1 MKFLSALILISKVQR
16 ITENWTKKHKSIRQ
30 HEPTISYSNDA
41 CCIAFSEGEKWN
53 FEWKWTWMHG
63 FVSVQRVYALFNT
76 AFISNLLSF
85 SSNGDLLSFRISEI
99 LSLKKNGIRYVLT
112 KMRRKIP
119 LESSSRKECFG
130 KQILSIYLY
139 SEGSSSKIRW
149 N

>member
-1 MKFLSALILISKVQR
+1 
-16 ITENWTKKHKSIRQ
+16 
-30 HEPTISYSNDA
+30 
-41 CCIAFSEGEKWN
+41 
-53 FEWKWTWMHG
+53 MHG

-76 AFISNLLSF
+76 AFISNLLS
-85 SSNGDLLSFRISEI
+85 ISEI

-139 SEGSSSKIRW
+139 SEGSSSKIR
-149 N
+149 

>member
-1 MKFLSALILISKVQR
+1 
-16 ITENWTKKHKSIRQ
+16 
-30 HEPTISYSNDA
+30 
-41 CCIAFSEGEKWN
+41 
-53 FEWKWTWMHG
+53 MHG

-139 SEGSSSKIRW
+139 SEGSSSKIR
-149 N
+149 

>member
-1 MKFLSALILISKVQR
+1 
-16 ITENWTKKHKSIRQ
+16 
-30 HEPTISYSNDA
+30 
-41 CCIAFSEGEKWN
+41 
-53 FEWKWTWMHG
+53 MHG

-130 KQILSIYLY
+130 KQILSINLY
-139 SEGSSSKIRW
+139 SEGSSSKIR
-149 N
+149 